1 RGLEARD
8 AREPWLPPRV
18 RGVHVAVEHQ
28 ARPAAGALADAEHVG
43 AAILDLLPLHAQAEV
58 EERLTHQL
66 GHRLLVARKAGRADG
81 AARPP
86 HQAIAVDCDAHAHAR
101 TRGRT
106 CSPHSRICSCRLSP
120 QSSSMTCVQPA
131 ALYSSMAA
139 TQSSGVPAMGLQRS
153 RMESV
158 TAAFAA

>member
-43 AAILDLLPLHAQAEV
+43 APTLDLLPLHAQAEV

-86 HQAIAVDCDAHAHAR
+86 HPATAGHCGGHAHPPR
-101 TRGRT
+101 
-106 CSPHSRICSCRLSP
+106 
-120 QSSSMTCVQPA
+120 
-131 ALYSSMAA
+131 
-139 TQSSGVPAMGLQRS
+139 RS
-153 RMESV
+153 RSIAMLTLTRARAGEHARRTAGSV
-158 TAAFAA
+158 RAGCRPRARA